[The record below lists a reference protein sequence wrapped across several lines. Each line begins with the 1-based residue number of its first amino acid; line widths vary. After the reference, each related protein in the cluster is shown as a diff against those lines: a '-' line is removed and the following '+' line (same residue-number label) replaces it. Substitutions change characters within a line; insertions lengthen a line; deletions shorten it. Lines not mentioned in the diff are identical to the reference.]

1 MTELQGGSIAFKNG
15 KDFESKVKQLLDDEG
30 YSYIPNKKVY
40 YLPNRYYRPDLI
52 INDSYCVELKCQHVG
67 GSAKNKLSQAV
78 AELSFISAERG
89 YIPILVY
96 TGKQL
101 TDFVKVDP
109 AFNKIRS
116 IFHHVL
122 VMDADQFIDY
132 IKSGKLETTNAY
144 RFTNT
149 HINNGYQN

>member
-30 YSYIPNKKVY
+30 YSYIPNKKVH

-67 GSAKNKLSQAV
+67 GSAKNKLSQALG
-78 AELSFISAERG
+78 ELAWIAGERG
-89 YIPILVY
+89 YNPILVY

-101 TDFVKVDP
+101 TDFVEKDP
-109 AFNKIRS
+109 AFNMIR
-116 IFHHVL
+116 HVYDFVA
-122 VMDADQFIDY
+122 VMNAEDFIDY
-132 IKSGKLETTNAY
+132 IKSGKLNNAY
-144 RFTNT
+144 RFTST

>member
-1 MTELQGGSIAFKNG
+1 MTELQGGSTAFKNG
-15 KDFESKVKQLLDDEG
+15 KDFESKVKSILDDEG
-30 YSYIPNKKVY
+30 YSYVSHNKVH
-40 YLPNRYYRPDLI
+40 YLPNRYYKPDLI
-52 INDSYCVELKCQHVG
+52 INNSTVVELKCQHVG
-67 GSAKNKLSQAV
+67 GSAKNKLSQAI
-78 AELSFISAERG
+78 AELSYIASERG
-89 YIPILVY
+89 YTPILVY

-132 IKSGKLETTNAY
+132 IKSGELETTNAY
-144 RFTNT
+144 RFTST
-149 HINNGYQN
+149 HINDGYQN

>member
-78 AELSFISAERG
+78 AELSFIAAERG
-89 YIPILVY
+89 YNPILVY

-109 AFNKIRS
+109 AFKKIRS
-116 IFHHVL
+116 MFSYVL
-122 VMDADQFIDY
+122 VLDADQFIDY

-144 RFTNT
+144 RFTST
-149 HINNGYQN
+149 HVNNGYQN